1 MVDWAGTL
9 EITSARCR
17 GVDAFAATRLAAG
30 TACLLFAAASDL
42 RTRRVTDRL
51 WIVIGSFGLLLLCV
65 QLSIVSVSGTLSA
78 NVPPPEVLALVGCS
92 AILFYAIFF
101 GTPLF
106 GEEGFHLGPVRVL
119 AFLAAAALFV
129 FPAASYLGSGRPI
142 PGAVVELYPAPAM
155 ILVYQGFYL
164 ARILHGGADAKGLI
178 ALTLLVPT
186 YPDASPYP
194 ILVPNPIVQD
204 LLRVA
209 FPFSLVI
216 YVDAAILFLAV
227 PVVLFLRNAIRG
239 DFGLPQAFL
248 GYRVPIDRIPSKAW
262 LMERINN
269 RGEHILVLFPKRGG
283 DRSEDL
289 ARLRAAGVDKVWVT
303 PQIPFMIP
311 LLGGFWLAFFVGNV
325 LLGVLGLGR

>member
-1 MVDWAGTL
+1 VD
-9 EITSARCR
+9 S
-17 GVDAFAATRLAAG
+17 FAATRLAAG
-30 TACLLFAAASDL
+30 TACLLFAAVSDL

-51 WIVIGSFGLLLLCV
+51 WIAIGSFGLVLFGIQMSL
-65 QLSIVSVSGTLSA
+65 VSEAGTLSA

-92 AILFYAIFF
+92 AILFGAIFF

-106 GEEGFHLGPVRVL
+106 GEEGFRLRPVRVL
-119 AFLAAAALFV
+119 ALLAAAALFV
-129 FPAASYLGSGRPI
+129 FPAASYLSSGRTI
-142 PGAVVELYPAPAM
+142 PRALVELYPTPAM
-155 ILVYQGFYL
+155 ILVYQGFYM

-178 ALTLLVPT
+178 ALTLLVPM
-186 YPDASPYP
+186 YPDTSPFP
-194 ILVPNPIVQD
+194 ILAPNPLVQD

-227 PVVLFLRNAIRG
+227 PLVLFLRNVIRG
-239 DFGLPQAFL
+239 DFGVQAFL

-262 LMERINN
+262 LMEKIND

-289 ARLRAAGVDKVWVT
+289 DRLRAAGADRVWVT
-303 PQIPFMIP
+303 PQVPFMVP
-311 LLGGFWLAFFVGNV
+311 LLGGFWLAFIVGNV

>member
-1 MVDWAGTL
+1 M
-9 EITSARCR
+9 
-17 GVDAFAATRLAAG
+17 DAFAGTRLVAG

-51 WIVIGSFGLLLLCV
+51 WIAIGTFGLLLICV
-65 QLSIVSVSGTLSA
+65 QATLDSVSGTLVP
-78 NVPPPEVLALVGCS
+78 NVPPPEVLGLVGCS

-106 GEEGFHLGPVRVL
+106 GEEGFRLRPLRAV

-129 FPAASYLGSGRPI
+129 FPAASFLGSGRPV
-142 PGAVVELYPAPAM
+142 PRAVVDLYPVPAM

-186 YPDASPYP
+186 YPDASPFP
-194 ILVPNPIVQD
+194 LMTPNPIFKD

-248 GYRVPIDRIPSKAW
+248 GYRVPVDRIPSKSW
-262 LMERINN
+262 LMEKINN

-289 ARLRAAGVDKVWVT
+289 ARLRAAGVDRVWVT
-303 PQIPFMIP
+303 PQIPFMVP

-325 LLGVLGLGR
+325 LLGIFSLGR